1 MNCQELETL
10 LHPYLD
16 GELTPGQRAD
26 VDKHL
31 EGCPDCRAHL
41 KDWQVLRAALQT
53 PELRHIASDTLR
65 QRLGNALQK
74 EAAPRS
80 RPHWGRWATAA
91 AVGVV
96 ALSLGWRFLPL
107 GDEDDAM
114 VDAAVAQQQQAVSA
128 KHISDFNSSNPSQ
141 IENWFS
147 HQLPFTPPVQ
157 DLAHQGY
164 ALVGARVDQVKGE
177 PAAAIIYRHGE
188 SYVTV
193 FVCQADKPGDK
204 DLDTDTNDD
213 YHVVYWTHANFS
225 FWTVSQMDAG
235 ELKRFGTLLRAAT

>member
-1 MNCQELETL
+1 LNCQELESQ
-10 LHPYLD
+10 LHAYVD
-16 GELTPGQRAD
+16 GELTPAQRAD

-41 KDWQVLRAALQT
+41 KDWQVLHLAFQT

-74 EAAPRS
+74 ETGHVA
-80 RPHWGRWATAA
+80 RPQWHRWAAAA

-96 ALSLGWRFLPL
+96 AVALGWQFIPH

-114 VDAAVAQQQQAVSA
+114 VDAAVAQQQQAVSS
-128 KHISDFNSSNPSQ
+128 KHISDFNSNNPSV
-141 IENWFS
+141 IEAWLS
-147 HQLPFTPPVQ
+147 HQLPFVPPVQ
-157 DLAHQGY
+157 DLSKQGY
-164 ALVGARVDQVKGE
+164 ALMGVRVDQVKGQ
-177 PAAAIIYRHGE
+177 PAAALIYRHGE

-193 FVCQADKPGDK
+193 FVCQATKPGDK

-213 YHVVYWTHANFS
+213 YHVVYWTHGNYS
-225 FWTVSQMDAG
+225 FWTVSQMDAD